1 MTAHQLILT
10 GIGLLAQG
18 FFSARIL
25 VQWYKSEKSKSL
37 QSPTLYWV
45 FSLIGSYLMFLYG
58 WGRNDFSI
66 IVGQLITYYIYIWN
80 LNAKGHWQKLP
91 VLLKT
96 VIAVT
101 PVVAMCFVLK
111 DAREFFENFLSN
123 DQIPVWLVVFGTL
136 GQTIFSLRFVYQIIY
151 SARRHQSSLPVQFW
165 AISLLGSGIIII
177 YGIIRLDIVLI
188 LGQSFGFLS
197 YIRSV
202 MIGLKARE
210 TSEKK

>member
-1 MTAHQLILT
+1 MNTNQLILT
-10 GIGLLAQG
+10 GIGLLSQG

-45 FSLIGSYLMFLYG
+45 FSLMGSYLMFIYG

-66 IVGQLITYYIYIWN
+66 ITGQFITYYIYIWN
-80 LNAKGHWQKLP
+80 LNAKGHWQTLP
-91 VLLKT
+91 TLLKLI
-96 VIAVT
+96 IALT
-101 PVVAMCFVLK
+101 PVAAMCFVLK
-111 DAREFFENFLSN
+111 DAGQFFDNFLN
-123 DQIPVWLVVFGTL
+123 NELIPVPLMIFGTV
-136 GQTIFSLRFVYQIIY
+136 GQAIFSLRFVYQIIY
-151 SARRHQSSLPVQFW
+151 SARRHQSSLPLQFW

-177 YGIIRLDIVLI
+177 YGILRLDIVLI

-202 MIGLKARE
+202 MIGLKARN
-210 TSEKK
+210 TSEKQ

>member
-123 DQIPVWLVVFGTL
+123 DQIPVWLVIFGTL

-177 YGIIRLDIVLI
+177 YGILRLDIVLI

-202 MIGLKARE
+202 MIGLKARN
-210 TSEKK
+210 TSEKQ

>member
-1 MTAHQLILT
+1 MNTNQLILT
-10 GIGLLAQG
+10 GIGLLSQG

-45 FSLIGSYLMFLYG
+45 FSLMGSYLMFIYG

-66 IVGQLITYYIYIWN
+66 ITGQFITYYIYIWN
-80 LNAKGHWQKLP
+80 LNAKGHWQTLP
-91 VLLKT
+91 TLLKLI
-96 VIAVT
+96 IALT
-101 PVVAMCFVLK
+101 PVAAMCFVLK
-111 DAREFFENFLSN
+111 DAGQFFDNFLN
-123 DQIPVWLVVFGTL
+123 NELIPVPLVIFGTV
-136 GQTIFSLRFVYQIIY
+136 GQAIFSLRFVYQIIY
-151 SARRHQSSLPVQFW
+151 SARRHQSSLPLQFW

-177 YGIIRLDIVLI
+177 YGILRLDIVLI

-202 MIGLKARE
+202 MIGLKARN
-210 TSEKK
+210 TSEKQ

>member
-96 VIAVT
+96 VVAVT

-123 DQIPVWLVVFGTL
+123 EQIPVWLVIFGTL

-151 SARRHQSSLPVQFW
+151 SARRHESSLPVQFW

-202 MIGLKARE
+202 MIGLKARN
-210 TSEKK
+210 TSEKQ

>member
-1 MTAHQLILT
+1 MNTDQLILT
-10 GIGLLAQG
+10 GIGLLSQG

-45 FSLIGSYLMFLYG
+45 FSLMGSYLMFIYG

-66 IVGQLITYYIYIWN
+66 ITGQFITYYIYIWN
-80 LNAKGHWQKLP
+80 LNAKGHWRTLP
-91 VLLKT
+91 ALLKLI
-96 VIAVT
+96 IALT
-101 PVVAMCFVLK
+101 PVAALCFVLK
-111 DAREFFENFLSN
+111 DAGQFFDNFLN
-123 DQIPVWLVVFGTL
+123 NELIPVPLVIFGTV
-136 GQTIFSLRFVYQIIY
+136 GQAIFSLRFVYQIIY
-151 SARRHQSSLPVQFW
+151 SARRHQSSLPLQFW

-177 YGIIRLDIVLI
+177 YGILRLDIVLI

-202 MIGLKARE
+202 MIGLKARN
-210 TSEKK
+210 TSEKQ

>member
-1 MTAHQLILT
+1 MTADQLILT

-25 VQWYKSEKSKSL
+25 VQWYKSEKSRSL

-45 FSLIGSYLMFLYG
+45 FSLIGSYLMFIYG

-66 IVGQLITYYIYIWN
+66 IVGQFITYYIYIWN
-80 LNAKGHWQKLP
+80 LNAKGHWQKIP
-91 VLLKT
+91 ALLK
-96 VIAVT
+96 VIIAAT
-101 PVVAMCFVLK
+101 PIVALCFVLK
-111 DAREFFENFLSN
+111 DAGVFFDNFLGN
-123 DQIPVWLVVFGTL
+123 EDIPLWLVIFGTA

-151 SARRHQSSLPVQFW
+151 SARRHESSLPLQFW
-165 AISLLGSGIIII
+165 AISLLGSGIIIC

-202 MIGLKARE
+202 MIGLKARK
-210 TSEKK
+210 TSKQP

>member
-1 MTAHQLILT
+1 MNTDQLILT
-10 GIGLLAQG
+10 GIGLLSQG

-45 FSLIGSYLMFLYG
+45 FSLMGSYLMFIYG

-66 IVGQLITYYIYIWN
+66 ITGQFITYYIYIWN
-80 LNAKGHWQKLP
+80 LNAKGHWQTLP
-91 VLLKT
+91 TLLKLI
-96 VIAVT
+96 IALT
-101 PVVAMCFVLK
+101 PVAAMCFVLK
-111 DAREFFENFLSN
+111 DAGQFFDNFLN
-123 DQIPVWLVVFGTL
+123 NELIPVPLVIFGTV
-136 GQTIFSLRFVYQIIY
+136 GQAIFSLRFVYQIIY
-151 SARRHQSSLPVQFW
+151 SARRHQSSLPLQFW

-177 YGIIRLDIVLI
+177 YGILRLDIVLI

-202 MIGLKARE
+202 MIGLKARN
-210 TSEKK
+210 TSEKQ

>member
-1 MTAHQLILT
+1 MTANQLILT

-96 VIAVT
+96 VVAVT

-123 DQIPVWLVVFGTL
+123 EQIPVWLVIFGTL

-151 SARRHQSSLPVQFW
+151 SARRHESSLPVQFW

-202 MIGLKARE
+202 MIGLKARN
-210 TSEKK
+210 TSEKQ

>member
-111 DAREFFENFLSN
+111 DAGEFFENFLSN
-123 DQIPVWLVVFGTL
+123 EQIPVWLVIFGTL

-151 SARRHQSSLPVQFW
+151 SARRHESSLPVQFW

-202 MIGLKARE
+202 MIGLKARN
-210 TSEKK
+210 TSEKQ

>member
-1 MTAHQLILT
+1 MTVHQLILT

-25 VQWYKSEKSKSL
+25 VQWYKSEKSKTL

-123 DQIPVWLVVFGTL
+123 DRIPVWLVIFGTL

-177 YGIIRLDIVLI
+177 YGILRLDIVLI

-202 MIGLKARE
+202 MIGLKARN
-210 TSEKK
+210 TSEKQ

>member
-1 MTAHQLILT
+1 MSTDQLILT
-10 GIGLLAQG
+10 GIGLLSQG

-45 FSLIGSYLMFLYG
+45 FSLMGSYLMFIYG

-66 IVGQLITYYIYIWN
+66 ITGQLITYYIYIWN
-80 LNAKGHWQKLP
+80 LNAKGHWQTLP
-91 VLLKT
+91 GLLKSI
-96 VIAVT
+96 IAVT

-111 DAREFFENFLSN
+111 DAGQFFENFLRN
-123 DQIPVWLVVFGTL
+123 ELIPVPLVVFGTV
-136 GQTIFSLRFVYQIIY
+136 GQAIFSLRFVYQIIY
-151 SARRHQSSLPVQFW
+151 SARRHESSLPLQFW

-177 YGIIRLDIVLI
+177 YGILRLDIVLI

-202 MIGLKARE
+202 MIGLKARN
-210 TSEKK
+210 TSEKQ